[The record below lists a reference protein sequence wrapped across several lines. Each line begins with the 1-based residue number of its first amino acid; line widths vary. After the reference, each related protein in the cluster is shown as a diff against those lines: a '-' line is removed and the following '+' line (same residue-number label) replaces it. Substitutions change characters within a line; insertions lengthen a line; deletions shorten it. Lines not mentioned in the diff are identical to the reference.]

1 MEMFSSFFFFIV
13 LGACSTIAAE
23 LGVVHADNEGCCL
36 AAFGG
41 VVFAG

>member
-23 LGVVHADNEGCCL
+23 LGVIHADNEGCCL
-36 AAFGG
+36 VAFGS
-41 VVFAG
+41 VVLEG